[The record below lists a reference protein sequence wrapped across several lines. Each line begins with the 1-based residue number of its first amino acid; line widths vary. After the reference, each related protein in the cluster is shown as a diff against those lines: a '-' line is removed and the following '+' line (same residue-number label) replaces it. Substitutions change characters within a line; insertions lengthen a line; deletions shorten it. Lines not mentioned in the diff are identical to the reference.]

1 MHEVRKLVENGGER
15 SDIVVR
21 KAAHRSEQ
29 RKTGGL
35 SAIAIPRQ
43 ECRRTNQRRDGRHS
57 NLIDEAVITFRRKRT
72 IVQVVNV
79 SCHGVMI
86 RSDIE
91 PRLGERMDIQF
102 EDCNR
107 TTCYVRWVKA
117 GQIGIEF
124 ARETVLIMPPHAAD
138 SAPGGRRAGEQPPRV
153 EIKRDRPDRHS
164 LLLRGVL
171 HAGIESVEVRLRNI
185 SAEGAMLD
193 CAEDFLIG
201 TPIVLELAGGGAL
214 AIAGCV
220 RWCLSG
226 QIGVLF
232 DAPFDMQLLADG
244 GTAQHAKTS
253 LPNYVKPDY
262 LTSEG
267 EDDSPWAARTYGLR
281 PQDL

>member
-21 KAAHRSEQ
+21 KAAQRSEP
-29 RKTGGL
+29 RKAGGL

-43 ECRRTNQRRDGRHS
+43 ECRRTNQRRDGRHA
-57 NLIDEAVITFRRKRT
+57 NLIDEATITFRRKRH
-72 IVQVVNV
+72 VVPVVNV
-79 SCHGVMI
+79 SSHGVMI

-102 EDCNR
+102 EECNR
-107 TTCYVRWVKA
+107 TTCYVRWVKG

-124 ARETVLIMPPHAAD
+124 ARETVLITPQHAAELV
-138 SAPGGRRAGEQPPRV
+138 PGGRRSGEQPPRV

-171 HAGIESVEVRLRNI
+171 HVGIESVDVRLRNI

-193 CAEDFLIG
+193 CAEDFLVG

-232 DAPFDMQLLADG
+232 DAPFDMQLLAEGD
-244 GTAQHAKTS
+244 TAKHARTS

>member
-1 MHEVRKLVENGGER
+1 MHELRKLIENGGEH

-21 KAAHRSEQ
+21 KTSPNSAHR
-29 RKTGGL
+29 KAGGL
-35 SAIAIPRQ
+35 GAIAIPRQ
-43 ECRRTNQRRDGRHS
+43 ECRRTNQRRDGRHAS
-57 NLIDEAVITFRRKRT
+57 LINEAVITFRRKRH
-72 IVQVVNV
+72 IVPVVNV
-79 SCHGVMI
+79 SSHGVMI

-102 EDCNR
+102 EECNR
-107 TTCYVRWVKA
+107 TTCYVRWMKS

-124 ARETVLIMPPHAAD
+124 ASETVLIMPPPAANL
-138 SAPGGRRAGEQPPRV
+138 APGGRRAGEQPPRV
-153 EIKRDRPDRHS
+153 EVKRERPDRHS
-164 LLLRGVL
+164 LLLRGAL
-171 HAGIESVEVRLRNI
+171 HVGIESVEVRLRNI
-185 SAEGAMLD
+185 SAAGAMLD
-193 CAEDFLIG
+193 CAEDFLVG
-201 TPIVLELAGGGAL
+201 TPVVLELAGGGAL
-214 AIAGCV
+214 AVAGCI

-232 DAPFDMQLLADG
+232 DAPFDMQLLAEG
-244 GTAQHAKTS
+244 GTAKHARTS